1 MKLHTLKAPV
11 DNMKT
16 RKRVGRGEGSGLGQ
30 QSGRGNNGQ
39 LSRSGASV
47 PASFEGG
54 QMPLQRRLPKFGF
67 KNRFRKEYRG
77 LNLAKI
83 EDFISRGKLTNS
95 ISINDLI
102 VNRLALK
109 GESVKVLG
117 NGELSQAITIEAHAI
132 TKSAQEKLEKAG
144 GSVKLLS

>member
-95 ISINDLI
+95 ISLNDLI

-109 GESVKVLG
+109 GELVKVLG

>member
-1 MKLHTLKAPV
+1 MKLHTLKAPA

-109 GESVKVLG
+109 GELVKVLG

>member
-1 MKLHTLKAPV
+1 MKLHTLIAPA
-11 DNMKT
+11 DNQKT

-39 LSRSGASV
+39 KSRSGASI

-67 KNRFRKEYRG
+67 TNRFRKAYRG
-77 LNLAKI
+77 LNLATI
-83 EDFISRGKLTNS
+83 EDFISRGKLTTT
-95 ISINDLI
+95 ITLNDLLA
-102 VNRLALK
+102 NRLASK
-109 GESVKVLG
+109 GEFVKVLG
-117 NGELSQAITIEAHAI
+117 NGELSQAVTVEAHAI

-144 GSVKLLS
+144 GSLTLLS